1 MKIVK
6 PLRLSVLN
14 RPFRWEGKNYLGVS
28 VIALADMGPS
38 PKLRPEVELWQ
49 LAASELQTSGGV
61 IDMAIPKVRA
71 EFLATGHAYTHHQQ
85 EKTACAVRIDVE
97 NLSKSLAVFG
107 DRYWAGS
114 KMTLPRPFD
123 EMRLDWSRAYGGEGY
138 EENPH
143 GVGFRPEIHQGHE
156 FRRLPNIE
164 PFEGRMISPKQKP
177 EPASF
182 GPLDILWPRRFSRMG
197 KKYDASW
204 LQNDFPGFA
213 KDIDWKVFNAASPD
227 QWWQDRD
234 TLPPQ
239 AKWRIWNMHPEK
251 PLQEGTLPPWQARCF
266 INRQRG
272 DDTLFEEVA
281 LRATTVWFF
290 PHLEQ
295 MMLIWQGH
303 IRINEDD
310 AADVLQLLPAMEKVG
325 APRSVNHYRKV
336 LAQRMDKEKG
346 ALFAFREKD
355 LVPEDAIGPWIDS
368 EVEESASPMRDNMN
382 NRANQLR
389 EQHRAR
395 IEASGGDVNDL
406 LGDIEEPEMPKL
418 DELPEFIEKMEKQAA
433 EMQAKAEA
441 RKREME
447 ARFPQGNNEDN
458 QPRGPEAMHRM
469 QEMLYRNRDSLGE
482 KKLAQSRDALHQM
495 YLMSVQHQ
503 PPARR
508 LKGDLAQIIR
518 QRAERT
524 LAQGGDFSG
533 MDLTGVDFSGMDLR
547 GADFSK
553 ALLECADLS
562 HCQLDGVN
570 FRGAMLA
577 RAELHHTSLRDCNFE
592 GASLSLAQCCHSDFS
607 GARFKDTQLQETL
620 LDDCTFDDATLEG
633 LLFRETWFT
642 HCRFHRATLD
652 GCVFLELTLPGL
664 DFRHARL
671 NKTTFVKST
680 LEAADFSDATLDSC
694 SFVET
699 HADEARFINA
709 TWITCAAASESTLNR
724 ADFTHATLRQS
735 NLRQT
740 ALCGAR
746 FELAKLEN
754 TDLSE
759 ADCRGASFQRA
770 CLVGSL
776 FIRTDFREVNF
787 TDANLMGALLQKSQL
802 GGADFNGANLFRA
815 DLSQSFTNDETR
827 MNGAFTKRVK
837 TLPKRDGEV
846 V

>member
-234 TLPPQ
+234 SLPPQ

-562 HCQLDGVN
+562 HCQLDGAN

-607 GARFKDTQLQETL
+607 GTRFKDTQLQETL

-652 GCVFLELTLPGL
+652 VCVFLELTLPGL

-759 ADCRGASFQRA
+759 ADCRGASFQCA

>member
-14 RPFRWEGKNYLGVS
+14 RPFRWQGKNYLGVS
-28 VIALADMGPS
+28 VIALADMGPG

-71 EFLATGHAYTHHQQ
+71 EFLATGHVYTHHQQ
-85 EKTACAVRIDVE
+85 EKTACAARIEIDTL
-97 NLSKSLAVFG
+97 NKTLMVFG
-107 DRYWAGS
+107 DRYWAGN
-114 KMTLPRPFD
+114 KITLPQPFGK
-123 EMRLDWSRAYGGEGY
+123 MRLDWSRAYGGEGY

-143 GVGFRPEIHQGHE
+143 GVGFRPEIHQGRE
-156 FRRLPNIE
+156 YRRLPNIE
-164 PFEGRMISPKQKP
+164 PFEGRMVSPKQKP

-204 LQNDFPGFA
+204 LENDFPGFA

-251 PLQEGTLPPWQARCF
+251 PLQEGKLPPWQARCF

-272 DDTLFEEVA
+272 DETLFEEVA

-368 EVEESASPMRDNMN
+368 EVEESVSPMRDNMN
-382 NRANQLR
+382 NHANQLR

-395 IEASGGDVNDL
+395 MEASGGDVNDL
-406 LGDIEEPEMPKL
+406 SGDFEEPQMPKL
-418 DELPEFIEKMEKQAA
+418 DEFPEFIEKMEKQAA

-441 RKREME
+441 RKHEME
-447 ARFPQGNNEDN
+447 TRFPQGNNDDN
-458 QPRGPEAMHRM
+458 QPRGPETMHRM
-469 QEMLYRNRDSLGE
+469 QEMLYLNRDSLGE

-533 MDLTGVDFSGMDLR
+533 IDLTGVDFSGMDLR
-547 GADFSK
+547 GANFSK

-562 HCQLDGVN
+562 HCQLDGAN
-570 FRGAMLA
+570 FHGAMLA
-577 RAELHHTSLRDCNFE
+577 RAGMHHASLRECNFE
-592 GASLSLAQCCHSDFS
+592 GASLALAQCYHSDFS

-620 LDDCTFDDATLEG
+620 LDACTFDDATLEG

-642 HCRFHRATLD
+642 RCRFHRTTLD
-652 GCVFLELTLPGL
+652 SCVFLELTLSGL
-664 DFRHARL
+664 DFRHARMH
-671 NKTTFVKST
+671 KTTFVKST
-680 LEAADFSDATLDSC
+680 LEAADFSEATLDSC

-699 HADEARFINA
+699 SVDEARFVSA
-709 TWITCAAASESTLNR
+709 TWLTCAAASESSFNR
-724 ADFTHATLRQS
+724 ADFAHATLRQS

-740 ALCGAR
+740 ALCGAS
-746 FELAKLEN
+746 FTLAKIEN

-759 ADCRGASFQRA
+759 ADCRGASFHRA
-770 CLVGSL
+770 SMVGSM
-776 FIRTDFREVNF
+776 FIRTDFRGVDF
-787 TDANLMGALLQKSQL
+787 TNANLMGALLQKSQL
-802 GGADFNGANLFRA
+802 GGAHFHGANLFRA
-815 DLSQSFTNDETR
+815 DLSRSFTNDETR

-837 TLPKRDGEV
+837 TLPKRDGDV

>member
-85 EKTACAVRIDVE
+85 EKTACAVRIDVG

-406 LGDIEEPEMPKL
+406 LGDFEEPEMPKL

-533 MDLTGVDFSGMDLR
+533 MDLTGVDFSDMDLR

-562 HCQLDGVN
+562 HCLLDGAN
-570 FRGAMLA
+570 FRGTMLA

-607 GARFKDTQLQETL
+607 GACFKDTQLQETL

-699 HADEARFINA
+699 HADEARFISA
-709 TWITCAAASESTLNR
+709 AWITCAAASESTLNR

-759 ADCRGASFQRA
+759 ANCRGASFQRA
-770 CLVGSL
+770 SLVGSL

>member
-14 RPFRWEGKNYLGVS
+14 RPFRWQGKNYLGVS
-28 VIALADMGPS
+28 VIALADMGPG

-71 EFLATGHAYTHHQQ
+71 EFLATGHVYTHHQQ
-85 EKTACAVRIDVE
+85 EKTACAARIEIDTL
-97 NLSKSLAVFG
+97 NKTLMVFG
-107 DRYWAGS
+107 DRYWAGN
-114 KMTLPRPFD
+114 KITLPQPFR

-143 GVGFRPEIHQGHE
+143 GVGFRPEIHQGRE
-156 FRRLPNIE
+156 YRRLPNIE
-164 PFEGRMISPKQKP
+164 PFEGRMVSPKQKP

-204 LQNDFPGFA
+204 LENDFPGFA
-213 KDIDWKVFNAASPD
+213 KDIDWKVFNAASPG

-239 AKWRIWNMHPEK
+239 AKWRIWNMHPKK
-251 PLQEGTLPPWQARCF
+251 PLQEGKLPPWQARCF

-272 DDTLFEEVA
+272 DETLFEEVA

-368 EVEESASPMRDNMN
+368 EVEESVSPMRDNMN
-382 NRANQLR
+382 NHANQLR

-395 IEASGGDVNDL
+395 MEASGGDVNDL
-406 LGDIEEPEMPKL
+406 SGDFEEPQMPKL

-441 RKREME
+441 RKHEME
-447 ARFPQGNNEDN
+447 TRFPQGNNDDN
-458 QPRGPEAMHRM
+458 QPRGPETMHRM
-469 QEMLYRNRDSLGE
+469 QEMLYLNRDSLGE

-533 MDLTGVDFSGMDLR
+533 IDLTGVDFSGMDLR
-547 GADFSK
+547 GANFSK

-562 HCQLDGVN
+562 HCQLDGAN
-570 FRGAMLA
+570 FHGAMLA
-577 RAELHHTSLRDCNFE
+577 RAGMHHASLRECNFE
-592 GASLSLAQCCHSDFS
+592 GASLALAQCYHSDFS

-620 LDDCTFDDATLEG
+620 LDACTFDDATLEG

-642 HCRFHRATLD
+642 RCRFHRTTLD
-652 GCVFLELTLPGL
+652 SCVFLELTLSGL
-664 DFRHARL
+664 DFRHARMH
-671 NKTTFVKST
+671 KTTFVKST
-680 LEAADFSDATLDSC
+680 LEAADFSEATLDSC

-699 HADEARFINA
+699 SVDEARFVSA
-709 TWITCAAASESTLNR
+709 TWLTCAAASESSFNR
-724 ADFTHATLRQS
+724 ADFAHATLRQS

-740 ALCGAR
+740 ALCGAS
-746 FELAKLEN
+746 FTLAKIEN

-759 ADCRGASFQRA
+759 ADCRGASFHRA
-770 CLVGSL
+770 SMVGSM
-776 FIRTDFREVNF
+776 FIRTDFRGVDF
-787 TDANLMGALLQKSQL
+787 TNANLMGALLQKSQL
-802 GGADFNGANLFRA
+802 GGAHFHGANLFRA
-815 DLSQSFTNDETR
+815 DLSRSFTNDETR

-837 TLPKRDGEV
+837 TLPKRDGDV

>member
-28 VIALADMGPS
+28 VIALADMGPT

-143 GVGFRPEIHQGHE
+143 GVGFRPETHQGHE

>member
-49 LAASELQTSGGV
+49 LAASELQTSGGI

-71 EFLATGHAYTHHQQ
+71 EFVATGHAYTHHQQ

-97 NLSKSLAVFG
+97 NLSKTLAVFG

-114 KMTLPRPFD
+114 KMTMPRPFD

-164 PFEGRMISPKQKP
+164 PFEGRMISPKQNP

-182 GPLDILWPRRFSRMG
+182 GPLDILWPRRFGRMG

-272 DDTLFEEVA
+272 DETLFEEVA

-310 AADVLQLLPAMEKVG
+310 AADVLQLLPAMEKMG
-325 APRSVNHYRKV
+325 ASRSVNHYRKV

-382 NRANQLR
+382 NRASQLR

-406 LGDIEEPEMPKL
+406 LGDFEEPEMPKL

-482 KKLAQSRDALHQM
+482 KKLAQSRDALHRM

-547 GADFSK
+547 GANFSK

-562 HCQLDGVN
+562 QCQLDGTN
-570 FRGAMLA
+570 FHGAVLA
-577 RAELHHTSLRDCNFE
+577 RAELHHASLRECNFE

-620 LDDCTFDDATLEG
+620 LDDCTFDDAALEG

-642 HCRFHRATLD
+642 RCRFHRATLD

-680 LEAADFSDATLDSC
+680 LEAVDFSDATLDSC

-699 HADEARFINA
+699 NVDEARFVSA
-709 TWITCAAASESTLNR
+709 TWITCAAASESTFNR

-759 ADCRGASFQRA
+759 ANCRGASFQRA
-770 CLVGSL
+770 CMVGSM
-776 FIRTDFREVNF
+776 FIRTDFRGVDF

-815 DLSQSFTNDETR
+815 DLSQSFTSDETR

>member
-234 TLPPQ
+234 SLPPQ

-562 HCQLDGVN
+562 HCQLDGAN

-607 GARFKDTQLQETL
+607 GTRFKDTQLQETL

-837 TLPKRDGEV
+837 TLPKRDGDV

>member
-114 KMTLPRPFD
+114 RMTLPRPFD

-325 APRSVNHYRKV
+325 ASRSVNHYRKV

-382 NRANQLR
+382 NRASQLR
-389 EQHRAR
+389 AQHRAR

-406 LGDIEEPEMPKL
+406 LGDFEEPDMPKL

-562 HCQLDGVN
+562 HCQLDGAN

-577 RAELHHTSLRDCNFE
+577 RAELHHASLRDCNFE

-607 GARFKDTQLQETL
+607 GTRFKDTQLQETL

-671 NKTTFVKST
+671 NKTTFVKSA